1 MCAVKLSMEKS
12 FTSMLL
18 RLKEQTGLEADKQV
32 AELLGMAA
40 NAFNA
45 RKARDSFPEDKL
57 FALAARRPDLGIDPV
72 YVLTGQRSMPD
83 PVRKMFDMAAAT
95 TLSANVSDEVR
106 EGLAA
111 KLADAMRAQAVEGL
125 LGRLMD
131 AWGRC
136 DTESKELVCR
146 VAEGLAGSA
155 ESGKNR

>member
-1 MCAVKLSMEKS
+1 MDFFQLEQ
-12 FTSMLL
+12 MLL
-18 RLKEQTGLEADKQV
+18 RLKEQMGVQSDKEIAEA
-32 AELLGMAA
+32 LGMDAS
-40 NAFNA
+40 AFNK
-45 RKARDSFPEDKL
+45 RKRRGSFPEDKL
-57 FALAARRPDLGIDPV
+57 LALVARRPELRIDTV

-83 PVRKMFDMAAAT
+83 QARKMFDMAAAT

-136 DTESKELVCR
+136 STENKELVCR
-146 VAEGLAGSA
+146 MAEGLAGSG

>member
-1 MCAVKLSMEKS
+1 MEKS
-12 FTSMLL
+12 FRSMLL

-32 AELLGMAA
+32 ADLLGMGAQ
-40 NAFNA
+40 AFNA
-45 RKARDSFPEDKL
+45 RKTRDSFPEDKL
-57 FALAARRPDLGIDPV
+57 FALVARRPDLGIDPV

-83 PVRKMFDMAAAT
+83 QVRKMFDMAAAT

-136 DTESKELVCR
+136 STENKELVCR
-146 VAEGLAGSA
+146 MAEGLAGSS
-155 ESGKNR
+155 ESGKNH